1 MAPQELSP
9 IPISV
14 VAAVLV
20 RSRRR
25 QLGLS
30 MREVSRRSGIPQA
43 NLSRLE
49 SGLSTANVSQL
60 LALDPHL
67 RPYSANSG
75 QAGFT
80 SLLAQVGELVE
91 DLRLERIPVS
101 LERVCAETLAE
112 HSESWEDI
120 LGTVL
125 ALSDA
130 DRSRGLPTSSRDQV
144 VDAVRFLLRC
154 LRLRAGVTLA
164 EAGASM
170 TPPVPVSTLSEME
183 TGPHRVSLGRLLQVA
198 DWLNDRGVIDG
209 PAELLFLVAELT
221 RRIQRADAPLQPKD
235 LEAMVHR
242 LLGEDRTA

>member
-1 MAPQELSP
+1 MSE
-9 IPISV
+9 I
-14 VAAVLV
+14 
-20 RSRRR
+20 SRRT
-25 QLGLS
+25 
-30 MREVSRRSGIPQA
+30 GIPQA

-60 LALDPHL
+60 AALDPHL
-67 RPYSANSG
+67 RPVGIESG
-75 QAGFT
+75 QAGYT
-80 SLLAQVGELVE
+80 SLLAQVSELVQ
-91 DLRLERIPVS
+91 DLRRQQIPVS
-101 LERVCAETLAE
+101 LERVSPEVLAE
-112 HSESWEDI
+112 HSETWREVV
-120 LGTVL
+120 GTVL

-130 DRSRGLPTSSRDQV
+130 DRSEGLSPSARDKV
-144 VDAVRFLLRC
+144 VEGVRLLVRT
-154 LRLRAGVTLA
+154 LRLRAGATLA

-170 TPPVPVSTLSEME
+170 APPVPVSTLSEME

-221 RRIQRADAPLQPKD
+221 RRIQRADGPLQPED